1 MLCGCAAVVSVKD
14 VPADIFIERL
24 SEYIKAEVEAVRPP
38 EWSLWVKTGV
48 SRERPPDDPDWWYKR
63 AASILRKLYL
73 KGPLGV
79 DDLRLMYGGRKDRG
93 VRPEHFYKGGGAIIR
108 KILQQLEEAGLVEK
122 TPKGRVLT
130 SRGRSLLDKLAA
142 SIRRE
147 LNIRPW
153 YEEYVG

>member
-1 MLCGCAAVVSVKD
+1 VEVVSVKD
-14 VPADIFIERL
+14 VPADVFIERL
-24 SEYIKAEVEAVRPP
+24 SMYIKSEVESVKPP

-48 SRERPPDDPDWWYKR
+48 SRERPPDDPEWWYKR

-79 DDLRLMYGGRKDRG
+79 DDLRLIYGGRKDRG

-130 SRGRSLLDKLAA
+130 SKGRSLLDKLAA

-147 LNIRPW
+147 LDIKPW

>member
-1 MLCGCAAVVSVKD
+1 MEVVSVKD
-14 VPADIFIERL
+14 VPADVFIERL
-24 SEYIKAEVEAVRPP
+24 SVYIKSEVESVRPP

-130 SRGRSLLDKLAA
+130 SKGRSLLDKLAA
-142 SIRRE
+142 SIKRE
-147 LNIRPW
+147 LDIKPW

>member
-1 MLCGCAAVVSVKD
+1 VVSVKD
-14 VPADIFIERL
+14 VPADAFILEL
-24 SEYIKAEVEAVRPP
+24 SKLIKSEVKSIKPP

-93 VRPEHFYKGGGAIIR
+93 VRPEHFYKGSGSIIR
-108 KILQQLEEAGLVEK
+108 KILQQLEEAGLVGK
-122 TPKGRVLT
+122 TPMGRVLTPKGR
-130 SRGRSLLDKLAA
+130 RLLDKLAA
-142 SIRRE
+142 SIRKK
-147 LNIRPW
+147 LDIKPW

>member
-1 MLCGCAAVVSVKD
+1 MVSVKD
-14 VPADIFIERL
+14 VPADVFISEL
-24 SEYIKAEVEAVRPP
+24 SKLIKSEVESIKPP

-93 VRPEHFYKGGGAIIR
+93 VRPEHFYRGGGSIIR

-122 TPKGRVLT
+122 TPMGRVLT
-130 SRGRSLLDKLAA
+130 PKGRGLLDKLAA
-142 SIRRE
+142 SIRKK
-147 LNIRPW
+147 LDIKPW

>member
-1 MLCGCAAVVSVKD
+1 VVSVKD

-24 SEYIKAEVEAVRPP
+24 SMYIKSEVESVKPP

-130 SRGRSLLDKLAA
+130 SKGRSLLDRLAA
-142 SIRRE
+142 NIRRE
-147 LNIRPW
+147 LNIKPW

>member
-1 MLCGCAAVVSVKD
+1 MEVVSVKD
-14 VPADIFIERL
+14 VPADVFIERL
-24 SEYIKAEVEAVRPP
+24 SMYIKSEVESVKPP

-130 SRGRSLLDKLAA
+130 SKGRSLLDRLAA
-142 SIRRE
+142 NIRRE
-147 LNIRPW
+147 LDIKPW

>member
-1 MLCGCAAVVSVKD
+1 MVSVKD

-24 SEYIKAEVEAVRPP
+24 SMYIKSEVESVKPP

-48 SRERPPDDPDWWYKR
+48 SRERPPDDPGWWYKR

-73 KGPLGV
+73 RGPLGV

-108 KILQQLEEAGLVEK
+108 KIMQQLEEAGLVEK

-130 SRGRSLLDKLAA
+130 SKGRSLLDKLAA

-147 LNIRPW
+147 LDIRPW
-153 YEEYVG
+153 YAEYVG